1 MKTQGSR
8 TGERCMA
15 RGGRSCRGRITLLF
29 VAALLLFLTL
39 TGTALAADR
48 WSDISDQE
56 WIDVYQTTA
65 AKIGTVADGYL
76 DHTFKPSKLITREQF
91 AKMAV
96 DGLGLTPLTPPS
108 ARFSDVPATHPYYKW
123 IEGAAAKNTIGG
135 FTDNTFRS
143 SQHITRQQG
152 DSILSLYLSQKEMEI
167 TGYIQGANGQYAS
180 LAAWYLAEGAALLA
194 PFADDQ
200 DVAAVH
206 RQATAYLIHQG
217 AVKGSQVGAAK
228 YLRPLS
234 YLTRA
239 QAAVMIV
246 RVKETEFEPP
256 VENTAP
262 VLDTIG
268 DKTVDEMT
276 LLTFTPTATD
286 NDGDTLT
293 YSLADPTSGT
303 FPTGATINGTTGLF
317 DWTPTE
323 AQGPGTYRVI
333 VRVSDG
339 SASDQEEIL
348 ITVREVNAAPVLYAI
363 GNKTANELSL
373 LSFTVIATDSE
384 GGTLTYSLA
393 NPSTGTF
400 PAGAVI
406 DPATGVFTWTPTEVQ
421 GPGTYRVIIRVSDG
435 VNTDREEI
443 RIRVKDIDNA
453 PVLDPIGNKT
463 VNELV
468 ELIFTATATDTDS
481 VGLAYSL
488 LNAPAGASIDPNTG
502 VFTWTPTEAQG
513 PGVYNVTFRVSDGS
527 LTAEEVVAIT
537 VNEVNTAPVAVADSY
552 STDEDTPLSIV
563 PPGVLGNDAD
573 VDGDT
578 LTVTGY
584 TSPDNGTLYM
594 GPRGNF
600 TYTPTA
606 NFNGTCSFNYEASD
620 GAGGTTMGTVSI
632 TVTAVN
638 DPPTAVADSYSTNED
653 TPLSIVPPG
662 VLGNDADVDGD
673 TLTVTGYTSPDNGT
687 LYMGPRGNFTYTPT
701 ANFNGTC
708 SFNYEASDG
717 AGGTTMGTV
726 SITVTAVNDPPT

>member
-435 VNTDREEI
+435 SASDQEEILITVREVNAAPVLYAIGNKTANELSLLSFTVIATDSEGGTLTYSLANPSTGTFPAGAVIDPATGVFTWTPTEVQGPGTYRVIIRVSDGVNTDREEI

-578 LTVTGY
+578 PTVTGY

-638 DPPTAVADSYSTNED
+638 DPPT
-653 TPLSIVPPG
+653 
-662 VLGNDADVDGD
+662 
-673 TLTVTGYTSPDNGT
+673 
-687 LYMGPRGNFTYTPT
+687 
-701 ANFNGTC
+701 
-708 SFNYEASDG
+708 
-717 AGGTTMGTV
+717 
-726 SITVTAVNDPPT
+726 